1 MELKVRLYL
10 EDENAGKF
18 MGEGP
23 FVLLSKTKELG
34 SLNKAAKELGISYT
48 KSYNLIKKTEKVLG
62 KELLNRKKGG
72 AERSGATLSD
82 FGERFLSLYDEFQK
96 ESKTLIKDVYDKFEI
111 KLIDLKK
118 GEIS

>member
-23 FVLLSKTKELG
+23 FEILTKTKELG
-34 SLNKAAKELGISYT
+34 SLNKASSALGISYT

-62 KELLNRKKGG
+62 KDLLDRKKGG
-72 AERSGATLSD
+72 KDHSGATLTV
-82 FGERFLSLYDEFQK
+82 FGEKFLLLYDEFQK
-96 ESKTLIKDVYDKFEI
+96 ESKSLVKATYHEFEKNLAKIKEEI
-111 KLIDLKK
+111 
-118 GEIS
+118 